1 MQRSCSG
8 KRLLVSEH
16 RESTAKTP
24 YKYTPNTALKHLF
37 LFITLFLNKQHFCM
51 SSEYSTSNY
60 NKEDKKKN
68 L

>member
-16 RESTAKTP
+16 REPSSNSLKV
-24 YKYTPNTALKHLF
+24 YSNTALKHLF
-37 LFITLFLNKQHFCM
+37 LFITLFLNKLHFCM

-60 NKEDKKKN
+60 NKEDEKKN